1 MAQIEVDNDVL
12 VPTARL
18 LLQLVKDPDDV
29 QFTHGPHG
37 SVFVVP
43 DAVAE
48 EFVLAVAATESKPKP
63 EKKAK

>member
-12 VPTARL
+12 VPTAKL
-18 LLQLVKDPDDV
+18 LLQLVKNPDDV

-48 EFVLAVAATESKPKP
+48 EFVLAVSAKESKP

>member
-1 MAQIEVDNDVL
+1 MARFEVVNDVL
-12 VPTARL
+12 VPTAQL

-29 QFTHGPHG
+29 QFTHGPQG

-48 EFVLAVAATESKPKP
+48 EFVLAVNATESKP